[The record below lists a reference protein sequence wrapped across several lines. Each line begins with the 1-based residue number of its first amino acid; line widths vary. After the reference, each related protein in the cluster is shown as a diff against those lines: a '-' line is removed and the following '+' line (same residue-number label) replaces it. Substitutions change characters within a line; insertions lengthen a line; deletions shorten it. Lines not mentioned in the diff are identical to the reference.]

1 MAHHHHHHHRSERDK
16 HPILIIL
23 IIVLAAGLA
32 GMLYYSHVQDVKEQ
46 ARLQE
51 LARQEREER
60 YAREEAERQA
70 EEARKEEERRIA
82 EERAQLR
89 AQDSFYQLLA
99 DGFDVNV
106 LIVGDSIGAGSG
118 ASDADHRWANLLA
131 TNLKSKYGGEVKLT
145 NVSMGGNASYAGYV
159 RTMALND
166 GVDYDL
172 VVLCYGQ
179 NDSASNF
186 SLYYESI
193 IRAVKNRYPKASI
206 ICILESSQKDYT
218 EKMQTIQAI
227 ADHYSLPIADTIAP
241 FQTNY
246 DNLVKDKVH
255 PNDDGQQVYYETV
268 MSVIEPLVAARQGY
282 DPENVAVVND
292 QVTIFDTFQWF
303 PVDQF
308 KREGNTFILNTQTH
322 GSILGI
328 DYNFTSGANSCKI
341 LVDGMEYAAPEVT
354 FNYDFSQRHIMIVN
368 KWLEGETVNVQ
379 SEIKVVFGE
388 DEAGKNQAD
397 GFKGLAISGQ

>member
-1 MAHHHHHHHRSERDK
+1 MLVGALS
-16 HPILIIL
+16 
-23 IIVLAAGLA
+23 GL
-32 GMLYYSHVQDVKEQ
+32 LYYDHVQEQ
-46 ARLQE
+46 KRAEELQIIE
-51 LARQEREER
+51 QQLREEHQ
-60 YAREEAERQA
+60 AQEAER
-70 EEARKEEERRIA
+70 E
-82 EERAQLR
+82 QLR
-89 AQDSFYQLLA
+89 INDSFYQKLA

-118 ASDADHRWANLLA
+118 ASDANHRWANLLQY
-131 TNLKSKYGGEVKLT
+131 NLQKSYGVKVNLT

-166 GVDYDL
+166 GADYDL

-179 NDSASNF
+179 NDGKNNF

-193 IRAVKNRYPKASI
+193 IRAVRNRYPKASI
-206 ICILESSQKDYT
+206 ISVLESSQKEYT

-227 ADHYSLPIADTIAP
+227 AEHYGIPIADTIEP

-246 DNLVKDKVH
+246 DALVKDSVH

-268 MSVIEPLVAARQGY
+268 MDVIEPLVAERRGY
-282 DPENVAVVND
+282 DSADVTIIND
-292 QVTIFDTFQWF
+292 QVTVFDTFQWIG
-303 PVDQF
+303 VDQF
-308 KREGNTFILNTQTH
+308 TREGNAFTLKTTTH
-322 GSILGI
+322 GVILGI
-328 DYNFTSGANSCKI
+328 DYNFTSGENSCKI
-341 LVDGMEYAAPEVT
+341 LIDGVEYATPEVT

-368 KWLEGETVNVQ
+368 KWLEGEYVNVQ
-379 SEIKVVFGE
+379 NEIKVVFGE